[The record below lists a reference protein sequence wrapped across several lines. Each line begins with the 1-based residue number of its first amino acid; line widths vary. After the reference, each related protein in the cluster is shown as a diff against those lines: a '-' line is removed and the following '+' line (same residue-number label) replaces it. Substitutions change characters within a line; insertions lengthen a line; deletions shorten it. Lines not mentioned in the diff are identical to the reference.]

1 MAVIIKF
8 YIPTRF
14 RKKVKW
20 IPLELRGRVIEFPV
34 RARKTA

>member
-1 MAVIIKF
+1 MALIIEF

-14 RKKVKW
+14 HKKVKY
-20 IPLELRGRVIEFPV
+20 IPLELRGQVIVLPL